1 MLMKNTTLEKAKERA
16 GNLGEAL
23 CKVYTGGSIHYRISA
38 SIGLAA
44 CNGGDG
50 NTYSSLF
57 EKRIMPCIVPSRGQN
72 GYEIAG
78 AKDVG
83 MIRNGIKTLSG
94 GKTWA
99 QKTVNSLH
107 FPSVLW
113 RTPKYRR
120 VAEYAF
126 KQDYGKIPAGS
137 CYGI

>member
-1 MLMKNTTLEKAKERA
+1 MKNTTLEKAKERA

-57 EKRIMPCIVPSRGQN
+57 EKADHAMYRTKQGGKN

-78 AKDVG
+78 AKMWNDQK
-83 MIRNGIKTLSG
+83 RN
-94 GKTWA
+94 
-99 QKTVNSLH
+99 QKH
-107 FPSVLW
+107 
-113 RTPKYRR
+113 
-120 VAEYAF
+120 
-126 KQDYGKIPAGS
+126 
-137 CYGI
+137 

>member
-1 MLMKNTTLEKAKERA
+1 MPEILEKHSAKFIRGAPFTTGSRQVLVWPPVTVGMEIHTVPCLKSGSCHVSYQA
-16 GNLGEAL
+16 GG
-23 CKVYTGGSIHYRISA
+23 K
-38 SIGLAA
+38 
-44 CNGGDG
+44 
-50 NTYSSLF
+50 
-57 EKRIMPCIVPSRGQN
+57 N

-83 MIRNGIKTLSG
+83 MIRNGIKNIERRENMGAEDREFL
-94 GKTWA
+94 A
-99 QKTVNSLH
+99 